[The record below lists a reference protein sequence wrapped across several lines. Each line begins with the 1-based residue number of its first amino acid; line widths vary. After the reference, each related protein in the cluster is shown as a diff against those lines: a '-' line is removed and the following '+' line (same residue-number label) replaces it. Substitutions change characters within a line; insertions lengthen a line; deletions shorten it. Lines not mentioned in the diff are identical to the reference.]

1 MSVMTV
7 KIGPEINGR
16 VQFETDFS
24 MPRQRGRAIF
34 GFAYSEADA
43 KRRVI
48 AYAGDDVEFAY
59 QSDLG
64 VRGAKG
70 VSPTHLLGG

>member
-16 VQFETDFS
+16 VQFKTDFS
-24 MPRQRGRAIF
+24 LPHTRGKGIA
-34 GFAYSEADA
+34 GFAYSEVDA

-48 AYAGDDVEFAY
+48 AYAGSDVEFIHC
-59 QSDLG
+59 SELG
-64 VRGAKG
+64 THTAKAP
-70 VSPTHLLGG
+70 SKARCLDD